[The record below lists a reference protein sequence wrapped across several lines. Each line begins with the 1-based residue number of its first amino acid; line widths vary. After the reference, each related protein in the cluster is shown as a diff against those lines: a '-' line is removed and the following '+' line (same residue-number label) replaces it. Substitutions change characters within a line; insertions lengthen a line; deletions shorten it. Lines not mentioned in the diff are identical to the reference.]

1 MSDIQPTLPNTD
13 EATSGQPMSDTQST
27 LPNTSETN
35 SDSTQSADTQ
45 STDTQITKE
54 EFMKKYCITQ
64 GQMDAIE
71 DIIDRF
77 NFERVH
83 YCMKALDWKWRQA
96 DGIISV
102 PTIDELKI
110 KASYLLVK
118 SIKETVIATGGFE
131 ATYLKDTED
140 NTENFSLAF
149 LLSWWDE
156 TVIND
161 TSITKEDTEEEED
174 AE

>member
-1 MSDIQPTLPNTD
+1 MSD
-13 EATSGQPMSDTQST
+13 SQST
-27 LPNTSETN
+27 SSNNEAN
-35 SDSTQSADTQ
+35 SDNTQ

-54 EFMKKYCITQ
+54 EFMNKYCITQ
-64 GQMDAIE
+64 GQMNAIE
-71 DIIDRF
+71 NILDRF

-96 DGIISV
+96 DGTISV
-102 PTIDELKI
+102 PTIEELKT
-110 KASYLLVK
+110 KAGYLLVK

-140 NTENFSLAF
+140 NIENFSLAF

-156 TVIND
+156 TVVND
-161 TSITKEDTEEEED
+161 TSTTKEDTEEEEA